1 MAILKLSTCKS
12 IPLEDKL
19 LIVVFPSVFSQNKIK
34 SLITNIRK
42 ILKIQNQKFSKIR
55 KEGEVIIVD
64 AADPVFASTA
74 INTLFGIKGVAI
86 AKQVDNNFET
96 IIKEIS
102 NVGVDLFL
110 DGERFLIQ
118 VEGYAKGFIP
128 KDVEIAATSSLIE
141 KTAKKEI
148 KPGTNEK
155 FDRRLY
161 VYLTKLHAYI
171 CIYYDN
177 GLGGIPN
184 YSQNKEIICCIFDE
198 LSAVSCLET
207 IKQGFDVKIIICYI
221 KDSELLHLVKIVNQI
236 IRRTVKPKIRLEF
249 YRITIPNVSMEES
262 AYNTKKL
269 QPLMLIEVITKILIR
284 IATINNFKR
293 ISLDISPLIHPVD
306 FVESLTKQVYSK
318 NLIPY
323 SPLSGL
329 DDNVFETAKEI
340 GLEKYL
346 SKIEKLGSFRI
357 DRNRYA
363 WFQGSIKNQK
373 SLDVAVDETIKSKKT
388 VSVNVGPNN
397 IHEILDEVRSNN

>member
-1 MAILKLSTCKS
+1 
-12 IPLEDKL
+12 LEDKL

-86 AKQVDNNFET
+86 AKQVNNNFET
-96 IIKEIS
+96 IVKEIS
-102 NVGVDLFL
+102 NVGIDLFL
-110 DGERFLIQ
+110 NGERFLIQ

-161 VYLTKLHAYI
+161 VYLTKLYAYI

-184 YSQNKEIICCIFDE
+184 NSQNKKIVCCVFDE

-207 IKQGFDVKIIICYI
+207 IKQGFDVKIIVCYY
-221 KDSELLHLVKIVNQI
+221 KDSELLHLVKIINQI
-236 IRRTVKPKIRLEF
+236 IRRTVKPKISLEF
-249 YRITIPNVSMEES
+249 YRIHIN
-262 AYNTKKL
+262 KKL
-269 QPLMLIEVITKILIR
+269 PPLMLTEITARILVHVAI
-284 IATINNFKR
+284 INNAER
-293 ISLDISPLIHPVD
+293 ISLSLSPLIYPVD
-306 FVESLTKQVYSK
+306 FVESLIKQVYRYF
-318 NLIPY
+318 LIPY

-329 DDNVFETAKEI
+329 DDNIFETAKEI

-346 SKIEKLGSFRI
+346 SRIEKLG
-357 DRNRYA
+357 
-363 WFQGSIKNQK
+363 GSNFSNFKQSSKEIEKIVK
-373 SLDVAVDETIKSKKT
+373 ETIKSKKT

-397 IHEILDEVRSNN
+397 VHEILDEVRSNN

>member
-1 MAILKLSTCKS
+1 
-12 IPLEDKL
+12 LEDKL

-64 AADPVFASTA
+64 ADDPVFASTA

-96 IIKEIS
+96 IVKEIS

-161 VYLTKLHAYI
+161 VYLTKLYAYI

-184 YSQNKEIICCIFDE
+184 NSQNKKIVCCVFDE

-207 IKQGFDVKIIICYI
+207 IKQGFDVKIIVCYY
-221 KDSELLHLVKIVNQI
+221 KDSELLHLVKIINQI
-236 IRRTVKPKIRLEF
+236 IRRTVKPKISLEF
-249 YRITIPNVSMEES
+249 YRIHIN
-262 AYNTKKL
+262 KKL
-269 QPLMLIEVITKILIR
+269 PPLMLTEITARILVHVAI
-284 IATINNFKR
+284 INNAER
-293 ISLDISPLIHPVD
+293 ISLSLSPLIYPVD
-306 FVESLTKQVYSK
+306 FVESLIKQVYRYF
-318 NLIPY
+318 LIPY

-329 DDNVFETAKEI
+329 DDNIFETAKEI

-346 SKIEKLGSFRI
+346 SRIEKLG
-357 DRNRYA
+357 
-363 WFQGSIKNQK
+363 GSNFSNFKQSSKEIEKIVK
-373 SLDVAVDETIKSKKT
+373 ETIKSKKT

-397 IHEILDEVRSNN
+397 VHEILDEVRSNN

>member
-1 MAILKLSTCKS
+1 M
-12 IPLEDKL
+12 EDKL

-64 AADPVFASTA
+64 ADDPVFASTA

-96 IIKEIS
+96 IVKEIS

-161 VYLTKLHAYI
+161 VYLTKLYAYI

-184 YSQNKEIICCIFDE
+184 NSQNKKIVCCVFDE

-207 IKQGFDVKIIICYI
+207 IKQGFDVKIIVCYS
-221 KDSELLHLVKIVNQI
+221 KDSELLHLVKIINQI
-236 IRRTVKPKIRLEF
+236 IRRTVKPKISLEF
-249 YRITIPNVSMEES
+249 YRIHIN
-262 AYNTKKL
+262 KKL
-269 QPLMLIEVITKILIR
+269 PPLMLTEITARILVHVAI
-284 IATINNFKR
+284 INNAER
-293 ISLDISPLIHPVD
+293 ISLSLSPLIYPVD
-306 FVESLTKQVYSK
+306 FVESLIKQVYRYF
-318 NLIPY
+318 LIPY

-329 DDNVFETAKEI
+329 DDNIFETAKEI

-346 SKIEKLGSFRI
+346 SRIEKLG
-357 DRNRYA
+357 
-363 WFQGSIKNQK
+363 GSNFSNFKQSSKEIEKIVK
-373 SLDVAVDETIKSKKT
+373 ETIKSKKT

-397 IHEILDEVRSNN
+397 VHEILDEVRSNN